1 MKINNNLNSMVQLEK
16 ELQETSESIVKLSTP
31 SNISEEDTLSDD
43 TSDINFTDELVKQI
57 EIPISYSAN
66 ANVISVQNA
75 VQDTILDIKA

>member
-1 MKINNNLNSMVQLEK
+1 MKISNNLNSMVQLEK

>member
-43 TSDINFTDELVKQI
+43 TSDINFTDEIVKQI